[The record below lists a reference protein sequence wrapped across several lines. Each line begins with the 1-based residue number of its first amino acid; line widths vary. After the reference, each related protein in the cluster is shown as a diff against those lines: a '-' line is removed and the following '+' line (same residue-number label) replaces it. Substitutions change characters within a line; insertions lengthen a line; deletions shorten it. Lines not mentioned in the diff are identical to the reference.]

1 MKSDGENMV
10 QIFEKHGK
18 LTINDI
24 LVTGLQLVDRLE
36 TIHKKRYLYKNFSPN
51 NVICGSSGWKQSV
64 IMLVDYSW
72 SQSSNVSKK
81 LLNKKLRKTSNF
93 CSIVDYDDKQV
104 YTYSND
110 IESLFYMIAY
120 FTRGTPLWEV
130 IEEHTPT

>member
-24 LVTGLQLVDRLE
+24 LVTALQLVDRLE
-36 TIHKKRYLYKNFSPN
+36 TIHKKRYLYKNFLPN
-51 NVICGSSGWKQSV
+51 NVICVSSG

>member
-1 MKSDGENMV
+1 
-10 QIFEKHGK
+10 
-18 LTINDI
+18 
-24 LVTGLQLVDRLE
+24 
-36 TIHKKRYLYKNFSPN
+36 
-51 NVICGSSGWKQSV
+51 
-64 IMLVDYSW
+64 MLVDYSW